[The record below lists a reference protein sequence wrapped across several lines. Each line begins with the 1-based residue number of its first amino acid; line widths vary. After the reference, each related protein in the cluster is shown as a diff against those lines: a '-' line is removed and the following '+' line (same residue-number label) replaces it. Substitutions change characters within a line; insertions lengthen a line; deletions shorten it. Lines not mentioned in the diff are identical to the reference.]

1 MLRTS
6 HLGFVSSLTRSS
18 KYFKD
23 ARVNSSEDGV
33 VMTKRSRDT
42 RVKLA
47 DIKEMETVGKI
58 AFAPALDRMRAR
70 KGRWYE

>member
-1 MLRTS
+1 
-6 HLGFVSSLTRSS
+6 
-18 KYFKD
+18 
-23 ARVNSSEDGV
+23 
-33 VMTKRSRDT
+33 MTKRSRDT